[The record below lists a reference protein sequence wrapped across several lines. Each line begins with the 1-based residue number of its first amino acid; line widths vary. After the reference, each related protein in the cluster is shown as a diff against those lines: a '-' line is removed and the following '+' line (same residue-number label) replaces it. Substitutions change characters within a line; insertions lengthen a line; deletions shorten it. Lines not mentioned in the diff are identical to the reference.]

1 MPPASAEHDSS
12 SPTRRAQVLGAL
24 RSADEPLGVID
35 VARRLGVHAN
45 TARFHLDGLIAEGIV
60 VRTLTEPDGPGRPR
74 SVYALRPGMN
84 RAGGRDYL
92 FLSRILLSRLAAD
105 GASAADEAQEAG
117 YAWGRHLASSPQP
130 FQQPPSADEAVGRL
144 TDLLADLDFSP
155 EPDAAAQNKSLRLRH
170 CPFLELAEE
179 FGGVVCPMHLGLMQ
193 GALDQMNAP
202 ITAVGLEPFAEPDA
216 CVVRLARARDAER
229 RPSATSAASAAGTGA
244 SRSGYR
250 HSNKNRT

>member
-1 MPPASAEHDSS
+1 M
-12 SPTRRAQVLGAL
+12 LGAL

-35 VARRLGVHAN
+35 VAHRLGVHAN
-45 TARFHLDGLIAEGIV
+45 TARFHLDGLVAEGIV

-74 SVYALRPGMN
+74 SVYAPRPGMN

-105 GASAADEAQEAG
+105 GASAADDAREAG
-117 YAWGRHLASSPQP
+117 QAWGRHLASSPQP
-130 FQQPPSADEAVGRL
+130 FQRPPSADEAVGRL
-144 TDLLADLDFSP
+144 TGLLADLDFSP
-155 EPDAAAQNKSLRLRH
+155 EPDAEAPDKSLRLRH

-179 FGGVVCPMHLGLMQ
+179 FGGVVCPVHLGLMQ
-193 GALDQMNAP
+193 GALDQMGAP

-216 CVVRLARARDAER
+216 CVVRLARRTAPGVER
-229 RPSATSAASAAGTGA
+229 KPSAAGIAPAAGTAA
-244 SRSGYR
+244 SNTGYR